1 MFLKQYS
8 FGRSA
13 KKNFLK
19 QPKELNSLNIYYKY
33 ILIEKELIANLKL
46 GNANAF
52 KVLVEN
58 YQDRV
63 YYSVLNILHNAAEA
77 EDTAQETFI
86 QVYESINGFKED
98 SSLATWIYR
107 IAIRKALEKIR
118 KQKNRKRLHAIVPWW
133 MPSEEKSVD
142 AACLNPGIS
151 NENKEKATL
160 LFKAISELPHN
171 QRVAFTLI
179 RVQGMK
185 HEEVSEI
192 MQLSIKAIESLLSRA
207 KDNLKNKL
215 KNYYN
220 T

>member
-1 MFLKQYS
+1 M
-8 FGRSA
+8 
-13 KKNFLK
+13 
-19 QPKELNSLNIYYKY
+19 
-33 ILIEKELIANLKL
+33 IEKELIASLKQ
-46 GNANAF
+46 GEASAF

-86 QVYESINGFKED
+86 QVYESISGFKEE

-118 KQKNRKRLHAIVPWW
+118 KHKNRQRLHSIVPWW

-142 AACLNPGIS
+142 AAYLNPGIN
-151 NENKEKATL
+151 NENKEKATIIL
-160 LFKAISELPHN
+160 KAISELPNN

-185 HEEVSEI
+185 HEEASEI

-207 KDNLKNKL
+207 KENLKNKL
-215 KNYYN
+215 KHYHNS
-220 T
+220 

>member
-1 MFLKQYS
+1 M
-8 FGRSA
+8 
-13 KKNFLK
+13 
-19 QPKELNSLNIYYKY
+19 NSLNIDYKY
-33 ILIEKELIANLKL
+33 ILIEKELIASLKQ
-46 GNANAF
+46 GEASAF

-63 YYSVLNILHNAAEA
+63 YYSVLNILHNGVEA

-86 QVYESINGFKED
+86 QVYESISGFKEE

-118 KQKNRKRLHAIVPWW
+118 KQKNRQRLHSIVPWW

-142 AACLNPGIS
+142 AAYLNPGIN

-160 LFKAISELPHN
+160 IFKAISELPHN

-192 MQLSIKAIESLLSRA
+192 MQLSIKAVESLLSRA
-207 KDNLKNKL
+207 KENLKNKL
-215 KNYYN
+215 KHYYN
-220 T
+220 S

>member
-1 MFLKQYS
+1 L
-8 FGRSA
+8 
-13 KKNFLK
+13 LIL
-19 QPKELNSLNIYYKY
+19 PKELNSLNIYYKY
-33 ILIEKELIANLKL
+33 ILIEKELIASLKQ
-46 GNANAF
+46 GEASAF

-63 YYSVLNILHNAAEA
+63 YYSVLNILHNATEA

-86 QVYESINGFKED
+86 QVYESISGFKEE

-118 KQKNRKRLHAIVPWW
+118 KQKNRQRLHSIVPWW

-142 AACLNPGIS
+142 AAYLNPGIN

-160 LFKAISELPHN
+160 IFKAISELPHN

-192 MQLSIKAIESLLSRA
+192 MQLSIKAVESLLSRA
-207 KDNLKNKL
+207 KENLKNKL
-215 KNYYN
+215 KHYYN
-220 T
+220 S

>member
-1 MFLKQYS
+1 
-8 FGRSA
+8 
-13 KKNFLK
+13 
-19 QPKELNSLNIYYKY
+19 LN
-33 ILIEKELIANLKL
+33 EKELILRLRL
-46 GNANAF
+46 GEEPAF
-52 KVLVEN
+52 KELVEN

-63 YYSVLNILHNAAEA
+63 YYSVLNILQNADEA
-77 EDTAQETFI
+77 EDATQETFI
-86 QVYESINGFKED
+86 QVYESINGFKEQ

-118 KQKNRKRLHAIVPWW
+118 KRKNRQRLHSIVPWW
-133 MPSEEKSVD
+133 MPSEEKSID
-142 AACLNPGIS
+142 AAYLNPGIN

-160 LFKAISELPHN
+160 IFKAISELPHN

-207 KDNLKNKL
+207 KENLKNKL
-215 KNYYN
+215 TNYYN
-220 T
+220 S